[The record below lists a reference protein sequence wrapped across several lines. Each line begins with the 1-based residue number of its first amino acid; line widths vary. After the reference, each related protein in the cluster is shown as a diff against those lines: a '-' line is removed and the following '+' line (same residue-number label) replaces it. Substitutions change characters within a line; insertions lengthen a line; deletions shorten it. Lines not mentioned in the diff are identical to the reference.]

1 MLNTLEKIKSKQIF
15 LETRFKKYPYN
26 LKKEDDMN
34 SSSQLNPNKD
44 ISESQRKELPEKSIE
59 KSDENMNLEKYNE
72 QINKAYKKPVIF
84 QIFEDQPIF
93 KVYNLE
99 QLKDVL
105 SELEQYYSFSI
116 DKKAHNPKDII
127 ELDKENK
134 IEDKVITI
142 CPFIAKIFNMSCHR
156 FNFDAIK
163 VISSFEI
170 KKEILEPF
178 SLYIEKKDSGNES
191 NKKFDNNS
199 LDKNLTFIMNKERK
213 QFIKALND
221 FAGIDIQ
228 TEPMVIIGNDGVGKT
243 LTLQLYTLI
252 ELEGYKKF
260 YFNLKLFEKC
270 NPRDYFLI
278 ELMRGF
284 ISSDKNTH
292 KDEFKTYLQYINK
305 YQERSFSNIN
315 DIFTVLNEI
324 LIDLRFSGKYLI
336 ILDQF
341 NFEKISSNDFNNF
354 KGKIPYSKGF
364 KLIICCSLNDDKNKI
379 NLFSD
384 YKNIEHY
391 RYLPQFTSSNSK
403 GNVIK
408 PNNIIKKEID
418 FNVGKISLE
427 NFYLLK
433 KRKRDNDKLEDL
445 NSEQKNNNIIAKCK
459 EKGKGKKKRKL
470 GQPSTTTNNINNN
483 NDNDNEGKNNSN
495 NDNNNEGKNNSNLFP
510 EEESNYLDMIFQED
524 NDENNPSFS
533 DKKFIIY
540 YSNLISLED
549 MLRAK
554 KESEEVINC
563 MSEFNFIPQYF
574 YKFNLF
580 KAKQNKDKMDNIS
593 DLVQSFYKQEIRS
606 IRNNIMIF
614 YSKQNLNQISKDK
627 SINNDGANVY
637 QNLLSLKKCIA
648 KTYEDSINFPKLYKY
663 CLKYPFK
670 YINIKIENKNNEIIF
685 DNNLVDKKFKL
696 RYSFPLIEKII
707 DKIINEYDNEDK
719 INIKE
724 LSGSAYGN
732 ALELKIRENLKSL
745 DEKIEIRK
753 VWSLSQISPSV
764 IKEKND
770 EIKRE
775 NRYNR
780 ISRFNDLE
788 DIVGIKKLTE
798 LYYYFKPE
806 NQDNKNFDS
815 IFLIKMGNNFYL
827 VALQITKIKD
837 KRKIKIKEEYSKY
850 LEEYVKTKFKELY
863 KIEITK
869 IFFWFISDNEIIE
882 NENLCKSLEDQKI
895 KYLFFSIKNKC
906 FFKERNNTKI
916 EKLNDFINNEA
927 QVFPLKNNND
937 NNSSLISISPSQ
949 IFFFDNML
957 YEEYQKNNKIF
968 FETIRNKYFKD
979 NYGPKLGD
987 NLKKNIISTIKDVIP
1002 YSNDILILF
1011 IFSFPFKEFLEFKK
1025 FEEDNELVYLF
1036 KIKDNIYISFQDKC
1050 YQVTGVDNK
1059 LVQCDFP
1066 PTIMVSLNKPIKYN
1080 KSEFDFS
1087 SMEDIYSN
1095 PLIYLYKIYYLG
1107 DELSMKKKN

>member
-1 MLNTLEKIKSKQIF
+1 
-15 LETRFKKYPYN
+15 
-26 LKKEDDMN
+26 
-34 SSSQLNPNKD
+34 
-44 ISESQRKELPEKSIE
+44 
-59 KSDENMNLEKYNE
+59 
-72 QINKAYKKPVIF
+72 
-84 QIFEDQPIF
+84 
-93 KVYNLE
+93 
-99 QLKDVL
+99 
-105 SELEQYYSFSI
+105 
-116 DKKAHNPKDII
+116 
-127 ELDKENK
+127 
-134 IEDKVITI
+134 
-142 CPFIAKIFNMSCHR
+142 
-156 FNFDAIK
+156 
-163 VISSFEI
+163 
-170 KKEILEPF
+170 
-178 SLYIEKKDSGNES
+178 
-191 NKKFDNNS
+191 
-199 LDKNLTFIMNKERK
+199 
-213 QFIKALND
+213 
-221 FAGIDIQ
+221 
-228 TEPMVIIGNDGVGKT
+228 
-243 LTLQLYTLI
+243 
-252 ELEGYKKF
+252 
-260 YFNLKLFEKC
+260 
-270 NPRDYFLI
+270 
-278 ELMRGF
+278 
-284 ISSDKNTH
+284 
-292 KDEFKTYLQYINK
+292 
-305 YQERSFSNIN
+305 
-315 DIFTVLNEI
+315 
-324 LIDLRFSGKYLI
+324 
-336 ILDQF
+336 
-341 NFEKISSNDFNNF
+341 
-354 KGKIPYSKGF
+354 
-364 KLIICCSLNDDKNKI
+364 
-379 NLFSD
+379 
-384 YKNIEHY
+384 
-391 RYLPQFTSSNSK
+391 
-403 GNVIK
+403 
-408 PNNIIKKEID
+408 
-418 FNVGKISLE
+418 
-427 NFYLLK
+427 
-433 KRKRDNDKLEDL
+433 
-445 NSEQKNNNIIAKCK
+445 
-459 EKGKGKKKRKL
+459 
-470 GQPSTTTNNINNN
+470 
-483 NDNDNEGKNNSN
+483 
-495 NDNNNEGKNNSNLFP
+495 
-510 EEESNYLDMIFQED
+510 
-524 NDENNPSFS
+524 
-533 DKKFIIY
+533 
-540 YSNLISLED
+540 
-549 MLRAK
+549 
-554 KESEEVINC
+554 

-806 NQDNKNFDS
+806 NQNNKNFDS

-869 IFFWFISDNEIIE
+869 IFFWFILDNEIIE

-987 NLKKNIISTIKDVIP
+987 NLKKNIISTIKDIIP

>member
-1 MLNTLEKIKSKQIF
+1 
-15 LETRFKKYPYN
+15 
-26 LKKEDDMN
+26 
-34 SSSQLNPNKD
+34 
-44 ISESQRKELPEKSIE
+44 
-59 KSDENMNLEKYNE
+59 
-72 QINKAYKKPVIF
+72 
-84 QIFEDQPIF
+84 
-93 KVYNLE
+93 
-99 QLKDVL
+99 
-105 SELEQYYSFSI
+105 
-116 DKKAHNPKDII
+116 
-127 ELDKENK
+127 
-134 IEDKVITI
+134 
-142 CPFIAKIFNMSCHR
+142 
-156 FNFDAIK
+156 
-163 VISSFEI
+163 
-170 KKEILEPF
+170 
-178 SLYIEKKDSGNES
+178 
-191 NKKFDNNS
+191 
-199 LDKNLTFIMNKERK
+199 
-213 QFIKALND
+213 
-221 FAGIDIQ
+221 
-228 TEPMVIIGNDGVGKT
+228 
-243 LTLQLYTLI
+243 
-252 ELEGYKKF
+252 
-260 YFNLKLFEKC
+260 
-270 NPRDYFLI
+270 
-278 ELMRGF
+278 
-284 ISSDKNTH
+284 
-292 KDEFKTYLQYINK
+292 
-305 YQERSFSNIN
+305 
-315 DIFTVLNEI
+315 
-324 LIDLRFSGKYLI
+324 
-336 ILDQF
+336 
-341 NFEKISSNDFNNF
+341 
-354 KGKIPYSKGF
+354 
-364 KLIICCSLNDDKNKI
+364 
-379 NLFSD
+379 
-384 YKNIEHY
+384 
-391 RYLPQFTSSNSK
+391 
-403 GNVIK
+403 
-408 PNNIIKKEID
+408 
-418 FNVGKISLE
+418 
-427 NFYLLK
+427 
-433 KRKRDNDKLEDL
+433 
-445 NSEQKNNNIIAKCK
+445 
-459 EKGKGKKKRKL
+459 
-470 GQPSTTTNNINNN
+470 
-483 NDNDNEGKNNSN
+483 
-495 NDNNNEGKNNSNLFP
+495 
-510 EEESNYLDMIFQED
+510 
-524 NDENNPSFS
+524 
-533 DKKFIIY
+533 
-540 YSNLISLED
+540 
-549 MLRAK
+549 
-554 KESEEVINC
+554 

-869 IFFWFISDNEIIE
+869 IFFWFILDNEIIE

-987 NLKKNIISTIKDVIP
+987 NLKKNIISTIKDIIP

-1059 LVQCDFP
+1059 LVQCDYP